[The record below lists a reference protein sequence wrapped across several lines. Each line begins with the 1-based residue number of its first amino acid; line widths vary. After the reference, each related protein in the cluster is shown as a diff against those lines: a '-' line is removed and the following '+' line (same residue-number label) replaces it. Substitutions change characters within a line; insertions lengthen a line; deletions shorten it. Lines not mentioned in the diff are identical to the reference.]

1 MADSAN
7 RGHYFTCGHDDVSIS
22 SGADVVR
29 DGLGVE
35 LKDDR
40 RKVVAEVFR
49 CDADTS
55 LTISL
60 FAEELPFLE
69 VEKLVQMA
77 RSELGQFEDGTPL
90 PERI

>member
-1 MADSAN
+1 MTYRYQVASD
-7 RGHYFTCGHDDVSIS
+7 I
-22 SGADVVR
+22 VR

-35 LKDDR
+35 LIDDHR
-40 RKVVAEVFR
+40 NVVAEVFR
-49 CDADTS
+49 CDAKNS

-60 FAEELPFLE
+60 FAEELPFSE

-90 PERI
+90 PDQI